1 MQQVREIETG
11 SLPTRF
17 ARGWHCLGLARDFLD
32 GKPHAV
38 EAFATKLVVFQDSQG
53 APRVLDAYCRH
64 MGGDLSRGSVKG
76 DSIACPFHDWRWD
89 GDGRCA
95 LVPYSKRVPKL
106 ARTRSWIT
114 CQQNHLLFVWHDPEG
129 NPPPDDVAI
138 PRIDEVFS
146 DQWTDWTV
154 KRWLIENSHS
164 REIVDNVAD
173 TAHFFYV
180 HDGFPTYFKNVFE
193 GHTAT
198 QYLTNRG
205 RPDTDLGPAF
215 ANSILNSESSYYG
228 PAYVVTFLHN
238 NYSGYRTEAI
248 LIAFHYPVT
257 HDSFMLHNA
266 VAVQKPQGL
275 DPDTTDKLARMVA
288 EGVTAGFEQ
297 DVEIF
302 KSKVKIDN
310 PVLCDDDG
318 PIYQLRRWYEQF
330 YVDIADVTPEMTDRF
345 ECEVDTSYPTQIW
358 TREVEE
364 NMARESASATAPST
378 VR

>member
-1 MQQVREIETG
+1 
-11 SLPTRF
+11 
-17 ARGWHCLGLARDFLD
+17 
-32 GKPHAV
+32 
-38 EAFATKLVVFQDSQG
+38 
-53 APRVLDAYCRH
+53 
-64 MGGDLSRGSVKG
+64 
-76 DSIACPFHDWRWD
+76 
-89 GDGRCA
+89 
-95 LVPYSKRVPKL
+95 
-106 ARTRSWIT
+106 
-114 CQQNHLLFVWHDPEG
+114 
-129 NPPPDDVAI
+129 
-138 PRIDEVFS
+138 
-146 DQWTDWTV
+146 
-154 KRWLIENSHS
+154 
-164 REIVDNVAD
+164 
-173 TAHFFYV
+173 
-180 HDGFPTYFKNVFE
+180 
-193 GHTAT
+193 
-198 QYLTNRG
+198 
-205 RPDTDLGPAF
+205 
-215 ANSILNSESSYYG
+215 
-228 PAYVVTFLHN
+228 
-238 NYSGYRTEAI
+238 
-248 LIAFHYPVT
+248 
-257 HDSFMLHNA
+257 MLHNA